1 MTHADVVI
9 IGAGA
14 AGIAAAKELHAL
26 GKSFLL
32 LEASH
37 RIGGRAYTENVA
49 PGLPFDLGAHWL
61 MAPSENPLMPLAEAE
76 GLLKRLH
83 AELAR

>member
-14 AGIAAAKELHAL
+14 AGIAAAKELSTL
-26 GKSFLL
+26 GQNFLL

-37 RIGGRAYTENVA
+37 RIGGRAYTEDVA
-49 PGLPFDLGAHWL
+49 PGMPFDLGAHWI
-61 MAPSENPLMPLAEAE
+61 MTPS
-76 GLLKRLH
+76 
-83 AELAR
+83 